1 MSSETALYTVW
12 VKWQERRCGCP
23 HCTACE
29 WVQRMATYTVRA
41 EDRLG
46 AFRAGEEVA
55 ARKGAKQPTAYGAIR
70 LVVT

>member
-1 MSSETALYTVW
+1 
-12 VKWQERRCGCP
+12 
-23 HCTACE
+23 
-29 WVQRMATYTVRA
+29 MATYTVRA